1 VISRIAA
8 TVSNCRAYGANHFEA
23 FSPPAHAGGA
33 KCRRFAALKCMRL
46 RFLNLFWTS
55 SVSFMKKALVIVW
68 LVLLAFGTSSSQDL
82 NVKWIHGSEP
92 CSSNMDVPF
101 QVHAYN
107 DDTFILRENK
117 CINYEGPFIYL
128 LFGQDKVFMQDTGA
142 APAANAGIAF
152 PVRETVQKIV
162 DDWSRKH
169 GKTRMQLV
177 VTHSHAHG
185 DHTGGDPQFSGQ
197 PDTTLVGKKLEDVQ
211 SYFGITDW
219 PNQQV
224 TLDLGG
230 RVLDIIPIPG
240 HEATSIAV
248 YDRKSRI
255 LLTGDTVYPG
265 RLYISNWPAFKSS
278 IERLAGF
285 VKAHDVV
292 QVLGTHIEMSNKP
305 GIDYPV
311 RTTYQPEEHD
321 LAMTPANILELY
333 DAVSKMKDTPVR
345 DIHSDFIIYPR

>member
-1 VISRIAA
+1 MNMKKTLLR
-8 TVSNCRAYGANHFEA
+8 
-23 FSPPAHAGGA
+23 
-33 KCRRFAALKCMRL
+33 AALV
-46 RFLNLFWTS
+46 FLTLG
-55 SVSFMKKALVIVW
+55 I
-68 LVLLAFGTSSSQDL
+68 SSSQDL

-92 CSSNMDVPF
+92 CTANKDVPF

-128 LFGQDKVFMQDTGA
+128 LFGQNKVFMQDTGA
-142 APAANAGIAF
+142 APAANSGIAF
-152 PVRETVQKIV
+152 PIRETVQKIV
-162 DDWSRKH
+162 EDWSTQH
-169 GKTRMQLV
+169 GKATMQLV

-185 DHTGGDPQFSGQ
+185 DHTGGDSQFAGQ
-197 PDTTLVGKKLEDVQ
+197 PATTLVGKKLEDVQ
-211 SYFGITDW
+211 SYYGIRDW

-230 RVLDIIPIPG
+230 RMLDIIPIPG

-248 YDRKSRI
+248 YDRETRI
-255 LLTGDTVYPG
+255 LLTGDTIYPG
-265 RLYISNWPAFKSS
+265 RLYVRDWPAFKSS

-285 VKAHDVV
+285 VKIHDVAK
-292 QVLGTHIEMSNKP
+292 VLGTHIEMSNKP

-321 LAMTPANILELY
+321 LAMTPANVFELY
-333 DAVSKMKDTPVR
+333 DAVLKMKDTPVR
-345 DIHSDFIIYPR
+345 DIHNDFIIDPR

>member
-1 VISRIAA
+1 MKK
-8 TVSNCRAYGANHFEA
+8 TLVS
-23 FSPPAHAGGA
+23 
-33 KCRRFAALKCMRL
+33 AALV
-46 RFLNLFWTS
+46 FL
-55 SVSFMKKALVIVW
+55 SFGI
-68 LVLLAFGTSSSQDL
+68 SSSQDL
-82 NVKWIHGSEP
+82 DVKWIHGSEP
-92 CSSNMDVPF
+92 CTTNADVPF

-107 DDTFILRENK
+107 DDTYILRENK

-142 APAANAGIAF
+142 APAANSGIAF
-152 PVRETVQKIV
+152 PIRETVQKIV
-162 DDWSRKH
+162 EDWSTQH

-185 DHTGGDPQFSGQ
+185 DHTGGDSQFSGQ
-197 PDTTLVGKKLEDVQ
+197 PDTTLVGKRLEDVQ
-211 SYFGITDW
+211 GYFGIRDW

-230 RVLDIIPIPG
+230 RILDIIPIPG

-265 RLYISNWPAFKSS
+265 RLYVRDWPDFKSS
-278 IERLAGF
+278 IERLAEF
-285 VKAHDVV
+285 VKAHDVTK
-292 QVLGTHIEMSNKP
+292 VLGTHIEMSNKP

-311 RTTYQPEEHD
+311 RTTYQPEEHE
-321 LAMTPANILELY
+321 LSMTPAHILELY
-333 DAVSKMKDTPVR
+333 AAVLKMKDTPVR
-345 DIHSDFIIYPR
+345 DIHNDFIIYPR